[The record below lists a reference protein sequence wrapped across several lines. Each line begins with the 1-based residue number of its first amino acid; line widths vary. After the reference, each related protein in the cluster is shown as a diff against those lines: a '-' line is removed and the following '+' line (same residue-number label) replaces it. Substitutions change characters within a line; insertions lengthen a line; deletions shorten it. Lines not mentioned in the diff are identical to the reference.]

1 MLQSDNRMLKEEEE
15 QRQHDKEIVESDPAR
30 TDTPH
35 VGIPQGKGYLDRI
48 KRRVYDD
55 GQKFSAVTLDFQTT
69 LDDLQVEIE
78 NWYSLAHITVM
89 KIDQGTNIEEL
100 KRFLV
105 IMIKIYER

>member
-15 QRQHDKEIVESDPAR
+15 QHQHDKEIVESDPAR

-35 VGIPQGKGYLDRI
+35 VGIPRGKGYLGRI

-78 NWYSLAHITVM
+78 NWYSIVTTAIM
-89 KIDQGTNIEEL
+89 KINQGSDIEDL

-105 IMIKIYER
+105 SMIKIYER